1 MDINAVNN
9 ALNNNT
15 TATPSTAKVSIISLG
30 GVNDYEITTGTSVRE
45 LKTRY
50 GLTDMKIVTGD
61 GTVLSDNDTISSDVQ
76 LYVSTPKRNG

>member
-9 ALNNNT
+9 ALNN
-15 TATPSTAKVSIISLG
+15 AAPAAASTAKVSIVSLG
-30 GVNDYEITTGTSVRE
+30 GVNDYEITAGTSVRE

>member
-15 TATPSTAKVSIISLG
+15 TAAPSTAKVSIVSLG

-45 LKTRY
+45 LKTKY

-61 GTVLSDNDTISSDVQ
+61 GAVLSDNDTISSDVQ

>member
-15 TATPSTAKVSIISLG
+15 TAAPSIAKVSIVSLG
-30 GVNDYEITTGTSVRE
+30 GVNDYKITAGTSVRE

-61 GTVLSDNDTISSDVQ
+61 GAVLSDNDTISSDVQ